1 LPIRWLREDV
11 KMSDFSA
18 VGKSVPRVDA
28 LEKVTGVAKF
38 TSEEAL
44 ALPGVLYGKVLFSPL
59 AHAKIRNIDT
69 SAAERVPGV
78 KAILTGKD
86 VPPHRAGHVIDD
98 RHVLCKERVRFF
110 GDSVAV
116 VAAVSEDAAREAVN
130 LIKVDYEE
138 LPAIFD
144 AEEAM
149 KPDCPVVLHPD
160 LANYGR
166 PSMPYLGNDLP
177 GSNVHTHHKVRKG
190 NVEEGFKMADLI
202 IENRFATDRITHCQL
217 EPYNCVAYPES
228 DGGVTV
234 WASVRLRIAQ
244 DAITHSFNL
253 PETKVRMRTCY
264 VGGMFGTELRPERF
278 AVLLALKTGRPIRVT
293 YSREEGFL
301 DGLNRIPTVIYV
313 KDGVKSDGT
322 LLAREIRAIVNT
334 GGYSDLA
341 PYVIRFGSFH
351 VNQYRIPNYKWD
363 AYGVYTNETTSG
375 PLRGFGSA
383 ECLWATEQQM
393 DIIADKLKLD
403 ALEMRRKNTPD
414 EGEEDVRGETIHSI
428 GAKECLDKVAKWIGW
443 GEPCKQ
449 PGGSVKRGK
458 GIALGNKMTTSE
470 FASSSVVKV
479 HIDGTIEV
487 KHGTDECG
495 QGCNTVFAQIA
506 AEEFGVPLAKIKV
519 VWGDT
524 FSGPYDFGAAAS
536 RSTFFTGN
544 AVHMACKDAKRQ
556 IFELAAPIIETTPE
570 NLEIAN
576 GEIFIK
582 NLPEKRI
589 PLARI
594 FLRFHPEARS
604 GLMDATCLPDGGEII
619 GKSTFHVPLSEE
631 DPETGQAI
639 QAKQGKRMVAS
650 QCYGAQAVEVDVDV
664 ETGIVKILR
673 FASAYDVG
681 RALNPKLCEGQMEGG
696 ATMGIGAALY
706 EGFVFDE
713 SGKLLSTNFHDYRM
727 PSAMEVPSGENM
739 VSMIV
744 EDTHREGPFG
754 AKGMGEATMTCTAP
768 AIANAIYNAV
778 GVRLKQIPMNPERV
792 IGAIKEKS

>member
-1 LPIRWLREDV
+1 
-11 KMSDFSA
+11 MSDFSA
-18 VGKSVPRVDA
+18 IGKSVQRVDA

-44 ALPGVLYGKVLFSPL
+44 ALPGMLYGRVLFSSL
-59 AHAKIRNIDT
+59 AHAKILNIDT

-78 KAILTGKD
+78 KAVLTGKD
-86 VPPHRAGHVIDD
+86 APLHRAGHVIDD
-98 RHVLCKERVRFF
+98 RHVLCKERVRFI

-116 VAAVSEDAAREAVN
+116 VAATSEEAASEAVG
-130 LIKVDYEE
+130 LIKVEYEE

-144 AEEAM
+144 VEEAM

-160 LANYGR
+160 LAKYGR
-166 PSMPYLGNDLP
+166 PSMPHLGRDLTGP
-177 GSNVHTHHKVRKG
+177 NVHTHHKVRKG

-202 IENRFATDRITHCQL
+202 IENRFTTDRITHAQL

-228 DGGVTV
+228 DGSVIV
-234 WASVRLRIAQ
+234 WASVRLRIGQ
-244 DAITHSFNL
+244 NAISHSFNL
-253 PETKVRMRTCY
+253 PENKVKMRTCY

-278 AVLLALKTGRPIRVT
+278 AVLLALNTGRATRVT
-293 YSREEGFL
+293 YSREDGFL
-301 DGLNRIPTVIYV
+301 DGLNRVPVVVYI

-322 LLAREIRAIVNT
+322 LLAREMRVIVNT
-334 GGYSDLA
+334 GGYSDLS
-341 PYVIRFGSFH
+341 PYVLRFASFH

-363 AYGVYTNETTSG
+363 AYGVYTNEPTSG

-393 DIIADKLKLD
+393 DIIAGKLKLD
-403 ALEMRRKNTPD
+403 SLEVRMKNTPD
-414 EGEEDVRGETIHSI
+414 EGEEDTRGETIYNI
-428 GAKECLDKVAKWIGW
+428 RAKECLDKVSKWIGW
-443 GEPCKQ
+443 GEPSEQ
-449 PGGSVKRGK
+449 SGGNLKRGK

-470 FASSSVVKV
+470 FASSAVVKV

-506 AEEFGVPLAKIKV
+506 AEEFGVPLEKIKI

-544 AVHMACKDAKRQ
+544 AVHLACKDAKRQ
-556 IFELAAPIIETTPE
+556 IFELAAPILETASE
-570 NLEIAN
+570 NLEIAH
-576 GEIFIK
+576 GEIFARH
-582 NLPEKRI
+582 LPEKKI
-589 PLARI
+589 PLSRL
-594 FLRFHPEARS
+594 FLRFHPESRS
-604 GLMDATCLPDGGEII
+604 GLMDSTCLPEGGEII

-639 QAKQGKRMVAS
+639 QAKQGKKMVAS
-650 QCYGAQAVEVDVDV
+650 QCYGAQAVELEVDV

-696 ATMGIGAALY
+696 AAMGIGAALY

-727 PSAMEVPSGENM
+727 PSAMEVPSGESM

-744 EDTHREGPFG
+744 EGPHKDGPFG

-778 GVRLKQIPMNPERV
+778 GIRLKQIPMNPERV
-792 IGAIKEKS
+792 IRAIREKQ